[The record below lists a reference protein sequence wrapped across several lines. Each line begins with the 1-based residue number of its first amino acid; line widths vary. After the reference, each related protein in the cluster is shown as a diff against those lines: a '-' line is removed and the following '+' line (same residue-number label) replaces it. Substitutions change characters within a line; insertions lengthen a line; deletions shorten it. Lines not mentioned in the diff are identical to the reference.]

1 MKIKNL
7 LFIVAI
13 SLAAVS
19 CKKDNKNDATTTP
32 GGGNGGGT
40 VVTPPTVINYSI
52 TENFDAGTKTA
63 YAIANVTLSTGSW
76 SFDNALLGNLAADL
90 KNGSQSVRMK
100 TGAITMNFDITGL
113 KTLYI
118 KHGKYGTDATSTWQ
132 LLKSTDGGTT
142 YTQVGSD
149 ISETNTTLKLDSF
162 QIAATGKVRIQ
173 IKNTNPSTSTAR
185 INIDDVTFKGTGDPG
200 ITVGIPDTAPVDTA
214 GTTTPGSSR
223 GVTVGSDAPPATGD
237 NSDLLFGNPSGATTS
252 TVTSADNYLIDQ
264 GYYVESYNSTKAEP
278 NWVSWHLDNSNTN
291 NATGRLDNF
300 AAFSGLPTGFYQV
313 QSTSYSGSGFDR
325 GHNCPSADRTSSTA
339 ANSATFLMTNMI
351 PQAPQNNQQTWAN
364 LENYLRTLSDSGY
377 EIYIIMG
384 SYGSGGSGS
393 QGGTTTSING
403 GKVNVPSNV
412 WKVAIVLPKGDGDL
426 TRVSSA
432 TRVIAVNTPNIN
444 TINSDWTKYIVTVR
458 DIEKATG
465 YNLFSALP
473 QTVQDA
479 IETKTDAGI

>member
-7 LFIVAI
+7 LFFVAI

-19 CKKDNKNDATTTP
+19 CKKDNKDDATTP
-32 GGGNGGGT
+32 PNGGT
-40 VVTPPTVINYSI
+40 TTPPKVVNYSI
-52 TENFDAGTKTA
+52 TENFEGVIKKA
-63 YAIANVTLSTGSW
+63 YADGNVTLSTGSW
-76 SFDNALLGNLAADL
+76 DLNDALINSGSGDVM
-90 KNGSQSVRMK
+90 NGLESIRLR
-100 TGAITMNFDITGL
+100 TGSISMNFDINGL
-113 KTLYI
+113 QTLYI
-118 KHGKYGTDATSTWQ
+118 KHAKYGSDATSTWQ

-142 YTQVGSD
+142 YTQVGTD

-173 IKNTNPSTSTAR
+173 IKKAGTTR

-200 ITVGIPDTAPVDTA
+200 ITVGIPDTNPVDTA

-223 GVTVGSDAPPATGD
+223 AVTVGSDAPPVSGD

-264 GYYVESYNSTKAEP
+264 GYYVESYNNTKGEP
-278 NWVSWHLDNSNTN
+278 NWVSWHLDNSNTT
-291 NATGRLDNF
+291 NATSRLDNF
-300 AAFSGLPTGFYQV
+300 AAFSGLPTGFYAV
-313 QSTSYSGSGFDR
+313 QSTSYQGSGFDR
-325 GHNCPSADRTSSTA
+325 GHNCPSADRTSSTN

-351 PQAPQNNQQTWAN
+351 PQAPQNNQQTWGN
-364 LENYLRTLSDSGY
+364 LENYLRTLTNEGN
-377 EIYIIMG
+377 EVYIIMG

-412 WKVAIVLPKGDGDL
+412 WKVAIVLPKGDADL
-426 TRVSSA
+426 TRVSSS

-465 YNLFSALP
+465 YNIFSALP
-473 QTVQDA
+473 QSIQDA
-479 IETKTDAGI
+479 VETKTDSGI

>member
-7 LFIVAI
+7 LFFVAI

-19 CKKDNKNDATTTP
+19 CKKDNKDDAATPPNGGTTTP
-32 GGGNGGGT
+32 PK
-40 VVTPPTVINYSI
+40 VVNYSI
-52 TENFDAGTKTA
+52 TENFDAGSKGS
-63 YAIANVTLSTGSW
+63 YAKADVTLSTGSW
-76 SFDNALLGNLAADL
+76 NFDNALIGNLAADL
-90 KNGSQSVRMK
+90 KNGAQSVRMK
-100 TGAITMNFDITGL
+100 TGAITMNFDINGL
-113 KTLYI
+113 QTLYI

-132 LLKSTDGGTT
+132 LYKSTDGGLT
-142 YTQVGSD
+142 YTKVGTD

-162 QIAATGKVRIQ
+162 QIASTGKVRIQ
-173 IKNTNPSTSTAR
+173 IKDVTTSTTPR
-185 INIDDVTFKGTGDPG
+185 LNIDDVTFKGTGDPG
-200 ITVGIPDTAPVDTA
+200 ITVGIPDTNPVDTA

-223 GVTVGSDAPPATGD
+223 GVTVGSDAPPVSGD

-252 TVTSADNYLIDQ
+252 TVTSADNYFIDQ
-264 GYYVESYNSTKAEP
+264 GYYVESYNNTKGEP
-278 NWVSWHLDNSNTN
+278 NWVSWHLDNSNTT

-300 AAFSGLPTGFYQV
+300 AAFSGLPPGFYAV
-313 QSTSYSGSGFDR
+313 QSTSYQGSGFDR
-325 GHNCPSADRTSSTA
+325 GHNCPSADRTSSTN

-351 PQAPQNNQQTWAN
+351 PQAPQNNEQTWGN
-364 LENYLRTLSDSGY
+364 LENYLRTLTDEGN
-377 EIYIIMG
+377 EVYIIMG

-426 TRVSSA
+426 TRVSSS

-465 YNLFSALP
+465 YNIFSALP
-473 QTVQDA
+473 QSVQDA
-479 IETKTDAGI
+479 VETKTDSGI